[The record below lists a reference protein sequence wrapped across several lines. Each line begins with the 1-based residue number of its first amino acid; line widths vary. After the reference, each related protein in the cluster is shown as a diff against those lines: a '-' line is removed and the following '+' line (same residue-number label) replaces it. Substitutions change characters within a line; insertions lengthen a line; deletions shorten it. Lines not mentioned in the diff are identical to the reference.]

1 MQGVYQR
8 DPAARL
14 RRFLIIRV
22 STCLVLAVLALGF
35 AAPQTADA
43 SVSEP
48 GVVRGYVYSFE
59 QPIAPLEGIS
69 VRAYRWNGSS
79 LDIANPVTT
88 TTAADGSYALTGLI
102 GTDPYV
108 FAFAE
113 TTGARRDLTYFRRG
127 LQIGDSNLWI
137 PDLIDSYVN
146 EFLRTKTDQAAFRGY
161 RVAGAGV
168 SGRYGTAIEI
178 SRNNFYAAET
188 VVLASGAGF
197 ADALAAAP
205 LAGLY
210 DAPLLLTPTNEL
222 PPGLTGE
229 LDRLATNAG
238 VAAVKVII
246 VGGTNSVSNAVRN
259 QVIASGIPAG
269 NVTRIAGADRYDTAS
284 LIAKRV
290 QAASPNKEPYVC
302 RGDVFADALAVSP
315 FAYRDARPILLTP
328 TTGPNTVVRNAWSSM
343 HTAAGDYVIF
353 IGGPNS
359 ITESVYYGFRDVSY
373 PDDMNKVLANAWVY
387 GSDRY
392 LTAAEVVTFHKDVA
406 YDMVGGFDFIGVA
419 SGANYPDALAGG
431 VATGYN
437 GGALVLTPPTS
448 LSTAARGTLQRS
460 GLYVVDMQ
468 VFGGTSA
475 VSGSTLSAAKSAIG
489 SAMYDIDGGTAP

>member
-1 MQGVYQR
+1 MRGVYQR
-8 DPAARL
+8 TRSGHL
-14 RRFLIIRV
+14 RRFLILRV
-22 STCLVLAVLALGF
+22 LTYFAMAAIAVSL
-35 AAPQTADA
+35 AAPQDAAA

-59 QPIAPLEGIS
+59 SVTPLAGVS

-79 LDIANPVTT
+79 LDTDTPVTT
-88 TTAADGSYALTGLI
+88 TTAADGSYALTGLV

-127 LQIGDSNLWI
+127 LHIGDSDLWI
-137 PDLIDSYVN
+137 PDLIDLDVIEY
-146 EFLRTKTDQAAFRGY
+146 LRTDADQAAFRGY
-161 RVAGAGV
+161 RVAGAGAT
-168 SGRYGTAIEI
+168 GRYGTAIEI
-178 SRNNFYAAET
+178 SKNNFYAADT

-197 ADALAAAP
+197 ADALAASP

-210 DAPLLLTPTNEL
+210 DAPLLLTPPNGL
-222 PPGLTGE
+222 PGGLTAE

-238 VAAVKVII
+238 VAAVDVII
-246 VGGTNSVSNAVRN
+246 VGGTNSVSNTVRT
-259 QVIASGIPAG
+259 QLIASGIPSG
-269 NVTRIAGADRYDTAS
+269 NITRIAGGDRYDTAA
-284 LIAKRV
+284 LIAKQV

-315 FAYRDARPILLTP
+315 FAYRDTRPILLTP
-328 TTGPNTVVRNAWSSM
+328 TTGPTTPVRNAWSSM

-359 ITESVYYGFRDVSY
+359 ITESVYYGFRDISY
-373 PDDMNKVLANAWVY
+373 PSDPDKELANAWVY

-392 LTAAEVVTFHKDVA
+392 LTASEVVTFHKDVA
-406 YDMVGGFDFIGVA
+406 YDMVGGFDYLAVA

-448 LSTAARGTLQRS
+448 LSSAARGTLQRS

-475 VSGSTLSAAKSAIG
+475 VSGSTLSAAKTAIG
-489 SAMYDIDGGTAP
+489 SAMYDIDGGSTP